1 MYNKYLVRFRIR
13 MVRYFFLAQN
23 LDPDPDPKAVKS
35 TEIIQNKK
43 ISAFFLVLQLF
54 AWIYLQKIIFY
65 TSFNSYRMD
74 FFLYF

>member
-1 MYNKYLVRFRIR
+1 

-43 ISAFFLVLQLF
+43 ISAFFLVKFYNYLLGF
-54 AWIYLQKIIFY
+54 IYK
-65 TSFNSYRMD
+65 R
-74 FFLYF
+74 